1 VRYVLDG
8 SLRRASDKIRVNV
21 QLIDASDGRQIWGDR
36 YDRPTADLF
45 NLQDELVRAIVGQLA
60 KHLEK
65 AEVQKLRRKPP
76 ESLQAYE
83 LWLAGAERHELGTA
97 EAHAEARALYEK
109 ALAIDPGFA
118 RAHAGLAELCYMAP
132 LISDWGLP
140 QEANYGQA
148 LEHARMA
155 VELDGV
161 DAHSHLSL
169 AWALMVHREFERAR
183 MHLQMAGDLNPNDA
197 DIAMSRATAKM
208 FLGEPAEGLAI
219 AAQALRLNPFCP
231 DWYLSDKAVIHFGMR
246 DYGAALAIYD
256 SMGELYPHSTLW
268 HAAAAAHAGRRSEA
282 GRLVEQFIHRAR
294 ALWAGDAAAS
304 PADYARWVI
313 SGLPIRREEDV
324 EHLRAGLREAGLPL

>member
-1 VRYVLDG
+1 V
-8 SLRRASDKIRVNV
+8 
-21 QLIDASDGRQIWGDR
+21 
-36 YDRPTADLF
+36 
-45 NLQDELVRAIVGQLA
+45 LQDELVRAIVGQLA

-83 LWLAGAERHELGTA
+83 LWLAGAERHELGTI

-140 QEANYGQA
+140 RAATYDQA

-161 DAHSHLSL
+161 DAHSHLNL
-169 AWALMVHREFERAR
+169 AWALMVRREFDRAR

-208 FLGEPAEGLAI
+208 FMGEPQDGLKLAE
-219 AAQALRLNPFCP
+219 QALRLNPFCP
-231 DWYLSDKAVIHFGMR
+231 DWYLSDKAVIHFGTR
-246 DYGAALAIYD
+246 DYAAALAIYEG
-256 SMGELYPHSTLW
+256 MGDLYTHSVLW
-268 HAAAAAHAGRRSEA
+268 HASAVAHAGRLA
-282 GRLVEQFIHRAR
+282 DATRLIDQFVVRAR
-294 ALWAGDAAAS
+294 ALWAGDSAAG
-304 PADYARWVI
+304 PVDYARWAI
-313 SGLPIRREEDV
+313 AGLPLRREEDV
-324 EHLRAGLREAGLPL
+324 EHLQAGLRQGGLAL